1 MKSIKFFAFR
11 PHQVPPQSHPNLRPQ
26 MSPQLLHNNQLNQQL
41 GGQQLQQQQLP
52 AAGSPPNKQQQ
63 PSTTSILRQQRMPIK
78 SSLGSNKSSNFGLSK
93 PAAPRRSSVEAA
105 GNPMERGQVQGGQV
119 QGGQVQGGQGL
130 PKTPRQQV
138 WSQTQFSFV
147 ACVSCEWV

>member
-1 MKSIKFFAFR
+1 
-11 PHQVPPQSHPNLRPQ
+11 
-26 MSPQLLHNNQLNQQL
+26 
-41 GGQQLQQQQLP
+41 
-52 AAGSPPNKQQQ
+52 
-63 PSTTSILRQQRMPIK
+63 MPIK

-93 PAAPRRSSVEAA
+93 PAAPRRSSVESA
-105 GNPMERGQVQGGQV
+105 GNPMERGQV

-147 ACVSCEWV
+147 CLFHN